1 MTRILLIAPKLEKL
15 VHDIPVYDN
24 DSVRKIES
32 FIKNKED
39 EYGELER
46 IIINMGTVRIMER
59 GDKIPIPLRWGGA
72 ECPHKNND

>member
-15 VHDIPVYDN
+15 VHDIPVHDN

-32 FIKNKED
+32 FIKN
-39 EYGELER
+39 
-46 IIINMGTVRIMER
+46 
-59 GDKIPIPLRWGGA
+59 KIPIPLRWGGA